1 MNLYS
6 SKIKKIWIDV
16 SNKQVSTRELKLNQ
30 MIDKI
35 LEKINFYSE
44 IILKDKI
51 RKMYIFI
58 IA

>member
-16 SNKQVSTRELKLNQ
+16 SNKQVSTRELKSNQ